1 MASPPEAVL
10 LAAALLVMV
19 LGTTVQAALGF
30 GLALVAAPLL
40 HLLDAAYVPGPV
52 ILCVLTLSL
61 WVYWQER
68 TAVDLDR
75 IPVLVGGRFVGALLA
90 VAVLGAVTPATFDI
104 VFGVLVLLAVLLSC
118 LHPHLQVNTRNVL
131 LATLASGFMGTL
143 SGIGGPPLALVYQNA
158 GVSRL
163 RANLALIFLFGASLS
178 LLLLVLSGNFGWRE
192 LQLGLLLQPGV
203 VGGILLAR
211 PLRRRLDPALVRPLL
226 LGLCSLTALAIIG
239 KGLWNH
245 F

>member
-1 MASPPEAVL
+1 MPEAL
-10 LAAALLVMV
+10 LLVAALLVMV

-40 HLLDAAYVPGPV
+40 HLLDAAFVPGPV

-68 TAVDLDR
+68 SAVDLER
-75 IPVLVGGRFVGALLA
+75 VPLLVGGRFLGALLA
-90 VAVLGAVTPATFDI
+90 IAVLGALSPATFDI
-104 VFGVLVLLAVLLSC
+104 VFGVVVLLAVLLSC
-118 LHPHLQVNTRNVL
+118 LHPNLQASTRNVL

-163 RANLALIFLFGASLS
+163 RANLALIFLFGGSLS
-178 LLLLVLSGNFGWRE
+178 LLLLVFSGNFGWRE
-192 LQLGLLLQPGV
+192 LQLGVLLQPGV
-203 VGGILLAR
+203 VAGVLLAR
-211 PLRRRLDPALVRPLL
+211 PLRRRLDPAMVRPLL
-226 LGLCSLTALAIIG
+226 LALCSLAALAITG
-239 KGLWNH
+239 RGLWGY